1 MPPISPTLAAMPPI
15 TPQTFN
21 DAPKS
26 AMFNLAS
33 VEILHT
39 LEYERLRN
47 LIIIALST
55 WAGLSLLII
64 LFKKVIGA

>member
-1 MPPISPTLAAMPPI
+1 
-15 TPQTFN
+15 
-21 DAPKS
+21 
-26 AMFNLAS
+26 MFNLAS

>member
-1 MPPISPTLAAMPPI
+1 MPPIAQPTLNG
-15 TPQTFN
+15 QTFA
-21 DAPKS
+21 DAPKT

>member
-1 MPPISPTLAAMPPI
+1 MPPITPQLTGLPPI

-39 LEYERLRN
+39 LEYEKLRN
-47 LIIIALST
+47 IIIIALST
-55 WAGLSLLII
+55 WAGLSMLVI